1 MKSIFEFLS
10 DDDAFEKW
18 RAEEYDGRYILD
30 HVRKA
35 TMLAMETELSEAQ
48 KQYITKYVLED
59 KSMAEIAGIYGMS
72 EYTVSRV
79 IHAGKVKLMHA
90 LRYTAPWLLNAEI
103 EKTKSKVVAR
113 KLQTPL

>member
-1 MKSIFEFLS
+1 MKKMFEFLS
-10 DDDAFEKW
+10 DGDAFTKW
-18 RAEEYDGRYILD
+18 RTEEYDGRYILD
-30 HVRKA
+30 HVWKA
-35 TMLAMETELSEAQ
+35 TMFAMEKELSEAQ

-79 IHAGKVKLMHA
+79 IRAGKVKLMHA

-103 EKTKSKVVAR
+103 EKHNNKRR
-113 KLQTPL
+113 K